1 MSTKYTIDAKG
12 KSIGR
17 IATEAAVLL
26 MGKDVA
32 SEYKKNAVRTVSV
45 SIINASQVSID
56 PKKLTQKTYHSH
68 SGFPGSDRATP
79 LRDIIAKKGHEEAL
93 RRAVKGMLP
102 GNTLRDK
109 RLKNL
114 HIEK

>member
-1 MSTKYTIDAKG
+1 MSTRYTIDAAG
-12 KSIGR
+12 KTIGR

-26 MGKDVA
+26 MGKDVPA
-32 SEYKKNAVRTVSV
+32 DYKKNSVRTVSV
-45 SIINASQVSID
+45 SIVNAAKISIQ
-56 PKKLTQKTYHSH
+56 PKKLIQKTYHSH
-68 SGFPGSDRATP
+68 SGYPGSDRATP
-79 LRDIIAKKGHEEAL
+79 LQDIIAKKGHEEAL
-93 RRAVKGMLP
+93 RRAIKGMLP